1 LLQVEIAPL
10 PRPSAGRY
18 DTPHAELL
26 RMPTLPPSEDLEIR
40 IDELLADVLDDEPLV
55 APGRLAL
62 DDEPEDQRVVVT
74 GMGVVSPFGVGLEPF
89 WDGLAA
95 GRSAVGRITHF
106 DPGDYPC
113 QVAAQVP
120 DFDPRAFID
129 FKEAWRMSRTSQ
141 FAVAAAR
148 MAVEHAGLRIDAGTS
163 DEIGALI
170 ACGTI
175 SMPDV
180 EEAVATLMQRGGMKI
195 SPFFIPIALPNMPSS
210 QVALQLGLRGH
221 TSAISTACAA
231 GSQAIGEAAEIVR
244 RGDAEVMLAGGAEAP
259 ITALSLGAFSV
270 MRALSTGFNHEPA
283 RASRP
288 FDRLRDGF
296 VSGEGAAV
304 LVLERLSSARRRGAT
319 VLAEIAGYGS
329 SSDAHHIT
337 APDPEGHGALRA
349 MRRALQRARLDPQQ
363 VDYINAHATSTPVG
377 DRAET
382 LAIKQLFGEY
392 APSVP
397 ISANKSMIGHLTGAA
412 GAVEA
417 VATILTL
424 QRGLIPPTIN
434 QEAPDPECDLDYV
447 PNVARPADLTVALSN
462 SFGFGGVNA
471 VLALR
476 RL

>member
-1 LLQVEIAPL
+1 M
-10 PRPSAGRY
+10 PRASTERRAALR
-18 DTPHAELL
+18 AELL
-26 RMPTLPPSEDLEIR
+26 NLLHATEADELEIR
-40 IDELLADVLDDEPLV
+40 IDELLADVIDDEPLV
-55 APGRLAL
+55 ATRRLAL
-62 DDEPEDQRVVVT
+62 DEVDEDQRVVVT
-74 GMGVVSPFGVGLEPF
+74 GMGVISPFGVGIEPL
-89 WDGLAA
+89 WEGLAA
-95 GRSAVGRITHF
+95 GCSAVGRITHF
-106 DPGDYPC
+106 DPSDYPC

-120 DFDPRAFID
+120 EFDPRAFMD
-129 FKEAWRMSRTSQ
+129 FKEARRMSRTSQ

-148 MAVEHAGLRIDAGTS
+148 LAVEHAGLRIDEGTS
-163 DEIGALI
+163 EEIGALI
-170 ACGTI
+170 ACGTN

-180 EEAVATLMQRGGMKI
+180 EEAATTMLRRGGMKI
-195 SPFFIPIALPNMPSS
+195 SPFFIPVALPNMPSS

-270 MRALSTGFNHEPA
+270 MRALSTGFNHDPA

-304 LVLERLSSARRRGAT
+304 LVLERLSNARRRGAT
-319 VLAEIAGYGS
+319 VLAEIAGYGA

-337 APDPEGHGALRA
+337 APDPEGHGAARA

-377 DRAET
+377 DLAET
-382 LAIKQLFGEY
+382 LAIKQVFGEY

-434 QEAPDPECDLDYV
+434 QEQPDPACDLDYV
-447 PNVARPADLTVALSN
+447 PNVARPAELTVALSN